1 MSVNLSTT
9 CVRKTTPRG
18 RRLTMLTT
26 DAFSTSGSAIIDNF
40 IYSFFREPEGK
51 RRVFHI
57 IRSHY

>member
-1 MSVNLSTT
+1 
-9 CVRKTTPRG
+9 
-18 RRLTMLTT
+18 MLTT